1 MQHLKIRLSG
11 TLIEEFDIVMID
23 FDNLSE
29 RKQKMYSVY
38 RDKFFV
44 VLDSGSDVCELKE
57 LTDREVVEIRTEDL
71 LPLKYTV
78 HSTGNS
84 FKPYSLVKYNEH
96 LWVYIETVY
105 VRETI
110 PFAIICC
117 EGMINIIDEKDI
129 IPFKKEDFF
138 CF

>member
-1 MQHLKIRLSG
+1 M
-11 TLIEEFDIVMID
+11 IEDIDVVMID

-29 RKQKMYSVY
+29 RKQKMYSAY

-57 LTDREVVEIRTEDL
+57 LTDREVVIIRTEDL
-71 LPLKYTV
+71 LPLKNTV

-105 VRETI
+105 IRETI

-117 EGMINIIDEKDI
+117 EGMINIIDENDI
-129 IPFKKEDFF
+129 IPLKKEEIFDF
-138 CF
+138 CYT